1 MDGPKGVR
9 AGNRRDGVRPI
20 TFHQLRHTNAP
31 LLGEILPPRLLQD
44 RLGHATLAMT
54 MKYSHVTAN
63 MARAA
68 ARHVE
73 TLLNETIE
81 NAGDK
86 TGTTARNE
94 DENVP

>member
-1 MDGPKGVR
+1 
-9 AGNRRDGVRPI
+9 
-20 TFHQLRHTNAP
+20 
-31 LLGEILPPRLLQD
+31 
-44 RLGHATLAMT
+44 MT

-63 MARAA
+63 VARAA

-81 NAGDK
+81 HAGDK

>member
-1 MDGPKGVR
+1 M
-9 AGNRRDGVRPI
+9 RPI
-20 TFHQLRHTNAP
+20 TFHQLRHTNAT
-31 LLGEILPPRLLQD
+31 LLGEVLPPRLLQD
-44 RLGHATLAMT
+44 RLGHGTLAMT

-73 TLLNETIE
+73 TLLNETSE

-86 TGTTARNE
+86 TGTTARG
-94 DENVP
+94 DGQQVA